1 MTEQELNKACEIV
14 RDLAN
19 EYFGDWEQSCKFED
33 KFRKAMTEKTNPLFE
48 QALADVDPD
57 TRAEVRRNMEA
68 VVKESLTTEWHKA
81 SEELPKDTCEVLIC
95 WRERNYILHY
105 PQVAMFYGDADKPSR
120 FENENGMP
128 VMPDYWM
135 PIPEIKED

>member
-81 SEELPKDTCEVLIC
+81 SEELPYRNGIYLIRGVYENLTKDIFYSTSAYDAEYGKFI
-95 WRERNYILHY
+95 NY
-105 PQVAMFYGDADKPSR
+105 PSYGIITH
-120 FENENGMP
+120 
-128 VMPDYWM
+128 WM

>member
-1 MTEQELNKACEIV
+1 MTREELNKICEWLDTNITCMQDDT
-14 RDLAN
+14 RMFFI
-19 EYFGDWEQSCKFED
+19 ER
-33 KFRKAMTEKTNPLFE
+33 FRKAM
-48 QALADVDPD
+48 D
-57 TRAEVRRNMEA
+57 A
-68 VVKESLTTEWHKA
+68 VVKEPLTWHKA

-135 PIPEIKED
+135 PIPELPKED